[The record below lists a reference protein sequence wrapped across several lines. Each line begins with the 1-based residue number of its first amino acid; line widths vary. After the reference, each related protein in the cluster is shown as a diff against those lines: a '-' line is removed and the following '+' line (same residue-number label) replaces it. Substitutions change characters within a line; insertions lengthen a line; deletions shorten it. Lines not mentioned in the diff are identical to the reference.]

1 LRDFDEYQ
9 KREDQRRGAFGVFFV
24 ILAITGSLV
33 LVGIL
38 AGVLDDI
45 GGKFTP

>member
-9 KREDQRRGAFGVFFV
+9 KREDQRRGAIGVLFV
-24 ILAITGSLV
+24 MLAITGALV
-33 LVGIL
+33 LIGIL
-38 AGVLDDI
+38 AGVLDKI